1 MHRGFNI
8 FLSAIAFVS
17 VLTAVSPLQAEVI
30 DMYCY
35 LEAGNVDT
43 YVVVW
48 EEDQQGNKG
57 HQIWQGIVKKGT
69 RVKITNRF
77 GSIRYSSTV
86 YVGSQDAL
94 SGAQSRWCEGA
105 ATIGV
110 P

>member
-1 MHRGFNI
+1 MDRSFKVCLLAAVLI
-8 FLSAIAFVS
+8 S
-17 VLTAVSPLQAEVI
+17 VLTAVAPLQADVI

-35 LEAGNVDT
+35 LEAGNVDA

-48 EEDQQGNKG
+48 EEDRQGNKG
-57 HQIWQGIVKKGT
+57 HQIWQGIVKKST
-69 RVKITNRF
+69 RVKISNRF

-94 SGAQSRWCEGA
+94 SGDQSRWCSDA
-105 ATIGV
+105 STIGV

>member
-1 MHRGFNI
+1 MHRGFKI

-17 VLTAVSPLQAEVI
+17 VLTAVSPLQADVI

-48 EEDQQGNKG
+48 EEDRQGNKG
-57 HQIWQGIVKKGT
+57 HQIWQGVVKKGQ

-77 GSIRYSSTV
+77 GTIRYSSTV
-86 YVGSQDAL
+86 YVRSQDAL
-94 SGAQSRWCEGA
+94 SGDQSRWCEGA